1 MQPLK
6 EVVVY
11 EMDAV
16 QKMIES
22 HRDGMNIL
30 VEIQQEVSE
39 LHDLE
44 VIDEVTFERL
54 NAKIKEV
61 FNLIIQ

>member
-11 EMDAV
+11 QMDDV
-16 QKMIES
+16 QKMIEK
-22 HRDGMNIL
+22 HREGMNVL
-30 VEIQQEVSE
+30 VEVQSEISE

-44 VIDEVTFERL
+44 IIDEVTFCRL
-54 NAKIKEV
+54 TDKIRDV
-61 FNLIIQ
+61 FHLIIQ

>member
-11 EMDAV
+11 QMDDV
-16 QKMIES
+16 QKMIEN
-22 HRDGMNIL
+22 HRDGMSVL
-30 VEIQQEVSE
+30 VEIQKEVSE

-44 VIDEVTFERL
+44 IIDEVTFVRL
-54 NAKIKEV
+54 TDRIRDV
-61 FNLIIQ
+61 FNLIVQ

>member
-11 EMDAV
+11 QMDDV

-22 HRDGMNIL
+22 HRDGMNVL

-44 VIDEVTFERL
+44 IIDEVTFVRL
-54 NAKIKEV
+54 TDKIRNV
-61 FNLIIQ
+61 FHLIIQ